1 MPPYNEPKEIH
12 CLIPMTGMHIAD
24 FIMAMDGV
32 MTHFED
38 KICKEDLRAA
48 ALLTMSYRFGDYV
61 PELKKQE

>member
-1 MPPYNEPKEIH
+1 
-12 CLIPMTGMHIAD
+12 MTGMHIAD